1 MAPNARPTAA
11 KRNRE
16 KALVERRQE
25 KEARRRDA
33 KERKQTTGPRLPGE
47 DPDLA
52 GIKLGPQPL
61 ADWQIEDVEPTETT
75 RRSEQ
80 APSQFAAKQYSSPA
94 PPGGH
99 QVPLA
104 AAPRSVCGIPR
115 RVAASGT
122 VVVPHHH
129 AAASIRVQRVVAA
142 GRVHLRRRWRV
153 RASRSRS
160 GCRAGWGCR
169 RRR

>member
-33 KERKQTTGPRLPGE
+33 KERKQTAGPRAPGE

-61 ADWQIEDVEPTETT
+61 ADWQIDDVDVDVETTET
-75 RRSEQ
+75 
-80 APSQFAAKQYSSPA
+80 
-94 PPGGH
+94 
-99 QVPLA
+99 
-104 AAPRSVCGIPR
+104 
-115 RVAASGT
+115 
-122 VVVPHHH
+122 
-129 AAASIRVQRVVAA
+129 
-142 GRVHLRRRWRV
+142 
-153 RASRSRS
+153 
-160 GCRAGWGCR
+160 
-169 RRR
+169 